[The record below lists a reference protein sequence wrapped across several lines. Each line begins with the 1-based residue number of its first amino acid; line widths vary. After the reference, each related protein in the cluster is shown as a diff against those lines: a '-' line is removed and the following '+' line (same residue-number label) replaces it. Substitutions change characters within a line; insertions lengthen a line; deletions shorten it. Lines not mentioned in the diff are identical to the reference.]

1 VISAK
6 KNQDKI
12 VHFKENNFKNES
24 FSLREYVLTLRRS
37 FTIVRG
43 IKNPEENNSQ
53 VVPTDND
60 NGIEGDDIYLTS
72 TFTNGGANGTSGI
85 IGKKDDII
93 VDAPRSITRSI
104 LDIPIVNGKD
114 SGSSSS
120 LYPPKTCPVC
130 CEDYMKGDDIAWSK
144 NEECCHAFH
153 IDCIMEWLMDHDDC
167 PMCRSNYLE
176 YTHV

>member
-1 VISAK
+1 M
-6 KNQDKI
+6 
-12 VHFKENNFKNES
+12 
-24 FSLREYVLTLRRS
+24 
-37 FTIVRG
+37 
-43 IKNPEENNSQ
+43 
-53 VVPTDND
+53 VPTDND

-104 LDIPIVNGKD
+104 LDISIVNGKD
-114 SGSSSS
+114 SGSS
-120 LYPPKTCPVC
+120 
-130 CEDYMKGDDIAWSK
+130 CEDYIKGDDIAWSK
-144 NEECCHAFH
+144 NEKCCHAFH
-153 IDCIMEWLMDHDDC
+153 IDCIIKWLMDHDDC